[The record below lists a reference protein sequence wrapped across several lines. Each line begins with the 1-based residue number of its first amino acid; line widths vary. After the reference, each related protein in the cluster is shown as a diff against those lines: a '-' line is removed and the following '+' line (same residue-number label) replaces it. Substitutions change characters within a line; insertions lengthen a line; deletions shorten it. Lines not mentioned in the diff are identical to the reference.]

1 MWSLLAAAPALVL
14 PPTPRSCAAEPAELG
29 TPLASALH
37 MFAADPTAT
46 VLIGPRACGS
56 GVSTLEQ
63 LSDLPLPRLS
73 VVGTPTDSVVDEDI
87 YAFISLME
95 EIFERPPDER
105 FTVLWDIREGAFPS
119 LRQLKIGFAW
129 LNEDGRTDQWD
140 ARIAGNAVLLRNP
153 LLRIPL
159 KAAIA
164 IAAFNGIRSSGF
176 LSSTAFPAMRASHW
190 SVRPS
195 SLSHAN
201 PILSCRSDGNAP
213 SRMSHSTVKR
223 SSGGRSKI
231 SSISEMN
238 A

>member
-14 PPTPRSCAAEPAELG
+14 PPTPRSCAGEPAELAA
-29 TPLASALH
+29 PRASASR

-46 VLIGPRACGS
+46 VLIGPRASAC

-164 IAAFNGIRSSGF
+164 IARPPTPVHIGNDPDGALDF
-176 LSSTAFPAMRASHW
+176 ARA
-190 SVRPS
+190 
-195 SLSHAN
+195 
-201 PILSCRSDGNAP
+201 I
-213 SRMSHSTVKR
+213 
-223 SSGGRSKI
+223 GGPD
-231 SSISEMN
+231 
-238 A
+238 